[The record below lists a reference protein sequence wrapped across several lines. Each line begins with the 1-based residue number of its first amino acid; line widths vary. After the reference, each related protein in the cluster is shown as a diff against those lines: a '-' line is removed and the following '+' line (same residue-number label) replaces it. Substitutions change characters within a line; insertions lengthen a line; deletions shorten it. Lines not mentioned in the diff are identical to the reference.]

1 MPSIFVIFLRIVS
14 ESVNEV
20 LINQKCAVNCCQADS
35 PLAFHDAIVI
45 FLLWLL
51 EGVNPLLTCFAILFN
66 DNLWVLQHVVIAAVN
81 SVWRTIII
89 SCSFIVVLEL
99 QTDHRSS
106 STISGFFS
114 SLPRNQTNPTLP
126 KSRVSYLKP
135 YAGIKSNYTAFYSG
149 LIMTLIP
156 MTKYSEEGN
165 RKSCALALD
174 VFQDYLV
181 TFCHWISFF
190 TIQARGSFQCN
201 EYNV

>member
-1 MPSIFVIFLRIVS
+1 MI
-14 ESVNEV
+14 
-20 LINQKCAVNCCQADS
+20 CCQADS

-51 EGVNPLLTCFAILFN
+51 EGVNPLLTCFAILFD

-99 QTDHRSS
+99 QTIIRVQPSFES
-106 STISGFFS
+106 SGFCS
-114 SLPRNQTNPTLP
+114 SHPRNQTNLTLP
-126 KSRVSYLKP
+126 KVHVSYLKP

-165 RKSCALALD
+165 RKSWALALD
-174 VFQDYLV
+174 VFQAYLV
-181 TFCHWISFF
+181 TLFHW
-190 TIQARGSFQCN
+190 
-201 EYNV
+201 V

>member
-1 MPSIFVIFLRIVS
+1 M
-14 ESVNEV
+14 
-20 LINQKCAVNCCQADS
+20 
-35 PLAFHDAIVI
+35 
-45 FLLWLL
+45 
-51 EGVNPLLTCFAILFN
+51 
-66 DNLWVLQHVVIAAVN
+66 LQHVVIAAVN

-89 SCSFIVVLEL
+89 SRSFIVVLEL
-99 QTDHRSS
+99 QTDHRPS
-106 STISGFFS
+106 STIIREQCILLFTPKESDKSDF
-114 SLPRNQTNPTLP
+114 LP
-126 KSRVSYLKP
+126 KSRGSYLKP

-174 VFQDYLV
+174 VFQAYLV

-201 EYNV
+201 EYSCFCFVFPRKEKTIYTFKWPLRGWICYP